1 MRWCFSS
8 AHFSVLINGTPTGF
22 FVSSKGLRQGD
33 PLPLP
38 HFLFI
43 LAMEV
48 LSSIL
53 KKAMERGFIQGFLA
67 SGRGGEGK
75 VVSHLLFA
83 NGTLIFND
91 SNKEHLEV

>member
-22 FVSSKGLRQGD
+22 FVSSRGLRQGD
-33 PLPLP
+33 PLP

>member
-1 MRWCFSS
+1 
-8 AHFSVLINGTPTGF
+8 
-22 FVSSKGLRQGD
+22 
-33 PLPLP
+33 
-38 HFLFI
+38 
-43 LAMEV
+43 MEV